1 MKKEWTLREL
11 AAETG
16 VPERTIRFYIS
27 RGLVDPPLRG
37 GRGAAYGAG
46 HKVRIEQ
53 VKKLQAKGM
62 MLAEIAHAI
71 ALANSEE
78 VLRGDARALADIG
91 VAGRYAHGAKSDLEL
106 HEAAGGSEAGIA
118 KKMQSREIREDVR
131 PLWIA
136 GADSLASAPAPAPAL
151 PEPAVWRSYAVADD
165 VMVMVRAEAGPWRTK
180 RILSALRQFSALVG
194 RESAG
199 RETLDKRDDRDEQ
212 DKSIKGIKN
221 DKDDKEN
228 QGE

>member
-11 AAETG
+11 GAESG

-46 HKVRIEQ
+46 HKARLEAI
-53 VKKLQAKGM
+53 KKLQAKGM

-71 ALANSEE
+71 ALASSEP
-78 VLRGDARALADIG
+78 VL
-91 VAGRYAHGAKSDLEL
+91 
-106 HEAAGGSEAGIA
+106 
-118 KKMQSREIREDVR
+118 
-131 PLWIA
+131 
-136 GADSLASAPAPAPAL
+136 PAPAL
-151 PEPAVWRSYAVADD
+151 SLPGPDVWRSYHIAAD

-180 RILSALRQFSALVG
+180 RILSALRQFAAYVAP
-194 RESAG
+194 ESAG
-199 RETLDKRDDRDEQ
+199 REPRETGETGKSRDDGDTQ
-212 DKSIKGIKN
+212 VMSIKGIKN